1 MKSGLDKKVE
11 ELTQS
16 LTEEQEKVKK
26 MVDKITSNK
35 SKIDELEE
43 FIQAQKID
51 LEANQIEIEL
61 LKDEK

>member
-1 MKSGLDKKVE
+1 
-11 ELTQS
+11 
-16 LTEEQEKVKK
+16 

-35 SKIDELEE
+35 GKIDELEE
-43 FIQAQKID
+43 GVQAQKID